1 MIHKSIGYRDIVE
14 TLYYREIL
22 QNDENLRIINSYTHP
37 QLSSWKDFHSLE
49 QSKLAN
55 ILRACEGELECE
67 PKGQDDLGLRR
78 GGYPIDVI
86 AWEEGDDQQMFS
98 AAKLNE

>member
-49 QSKLAN
+49 QSKLV
-55 ILRACEGELECE
+55 RTE
-67 PKGQDDLGLRR
+67 
-78 GGYPIDVI
+78 
-86 AWEEGDDQQMFS
+86 
-98 AAKLNE
+98 